1 LSYSKKTGLS
11 GEFLFKSSSE
21 ADAIASSRTG
31 SGGTMGGAGAGG
43 GGRGGAGAVEEGIDA
58 GVAGRATGAL
68 FLWHAAEVITASANI
83 PTAIRLIVGSYS
95 DCLNYLD
102 QSGFSLLPA
111 LVSWR
116 TSLPSRAMVKTCVL
130 PDRVEVNTRWRPLG
144 AKAGLSLLPS
154 PNVSCRG

>member
-1 LSYSKKTGLS
+1 
-11 GEFLFKSSSE
+11 
-21 ADAIASSRTG
+21 
-31 SGGTMGGAGAGG
+31 MVGAGTGDGGLGG
-43 GGRGGAGAVEEGIDA
+43 GGAVDEGIDA

-95 DCLNYLD
+95 GCLNYWTNR
-102 QSGFSLLPA
+102 FSLLPVF
-111 LVSWR
+111 VSWR

-130 PDRVEVNTRWRPLG
+130 PDRVEVKTRWRPLG

-154 PNVSCRG
+154 PNVNCRV